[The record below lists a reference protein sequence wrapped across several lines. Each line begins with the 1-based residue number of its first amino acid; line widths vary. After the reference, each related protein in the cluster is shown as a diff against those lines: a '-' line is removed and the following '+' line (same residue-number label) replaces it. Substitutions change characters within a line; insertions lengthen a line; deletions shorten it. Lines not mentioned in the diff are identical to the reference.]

1 MLPGVEGQLIL
12 YQAKFAC
19 NACIIYFT
27 GKADRTKAMTQNLE
41 ASQLSL
47 NDVRHLLKLERQTE
61 GSFDEFL
68 SLEPLTDSEQQQLLE
83 ISNDFWRYLE
93 TGKVSE
99 ELVKFLTLSPLMRL
113 TGFFKIPVLLT
124 MEDSIPIEVEDG
136 DTLIK
141 GRLDILAVNGPDAE
155 IGATQFWILV
165 VEAKNSAIAPLIG
178 LPQLLT
184 YAFKSLQV
192 QSPVWGLTTNG
203 ESYRFVRLTRGNPC
217 TYQILPELNLIDKG
231 RSIEL
236 AQVLKA
242 ICKLQNVQLQLA

>member
-1 MLPGVEGQLIL
+1 VVE
-12 YQAKFAC
+12 
-19 NACIIYFT
+19 T
-27 GKADRTKAMTQNLE
+27 ADRTKAMTQNLE

-47 NDVRHLLKLERQTE
+47 NDLRHLLKLEEGDADSLTE
-61 GSFDEFL
+61 FF
-68 SLEPLTDSEQQQLLE
+68 SLEPLSESEQQELLK
-83 ISNDFWRYLE
+83 IRQNFRRYLAA
-93 TGKVSE
+93 GKVSE
-99 ELVKFLTLSPLMRL
+99 ELVKFLALSPLMRL
-113 TGFFKIPVLLT
+113 TGFFDVPVVLT

-155 IGATQFWILV
+155 IGAAQFWILV
-165 VEAKNSAIAPLIG
+165 VEAKNIAIAPLTG

-192 QSPVWGLTTNG
+192 RSSVWGLTTNG

>member
-1 MLPGVEGQLIL
+1 
-12 YQAKFAC
+12 
-19 NACIIYFT
+19 
-27 GKADRTKAMTQNLE
+27 MTQNLE

-47 NDVRHLLKLERQTE
+47 NDVRHLLKLEIQTE
-61 GSFDEFL
+61 GSFAESL
-68 SLEPLTDSEQQQLLE
+68 SLEPLTDFEQQELLLIE
-83 ISNDFWRYLE
+83 NHFWRHLE
-93 TGKVSE
+93 AGKVSAK
-99 ELVKFLTLSPLMRL
+99 LVKFLVLSPLMRL
-113 TGFFKIPVLLT
+113 TGFFDVPVVLT

-155 IGATQFWILV
+155 IGAAQFWILV
-165 VEAKNSAIAPLIG
+165 VEAKNSAIAPLTG
-178 LPQLLT
+178 LPPLLT

-192 QSPVWGLTTNG
+192 RSSVWGLTTNG

-217 TYQILPELNLIDKG
+217 TYQILPEFNLIDKG

-242 ICKLQNVQLQLA
+242 ICKLQNVQLSLA